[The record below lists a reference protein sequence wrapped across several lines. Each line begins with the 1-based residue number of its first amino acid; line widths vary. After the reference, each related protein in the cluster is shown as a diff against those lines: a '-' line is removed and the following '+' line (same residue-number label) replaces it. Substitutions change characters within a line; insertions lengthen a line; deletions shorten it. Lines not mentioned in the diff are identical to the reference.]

1 MTSVLTASSNFIQ
14 IPIDR
19 VEIDIQDDS
28 RFFSY
33 STETAY
39 LIPLREGNIALY
51 LGFDYNTDSEIY
63 NFAKLCGEA
72 QYGSGKNLDLNVEP
86 EKKFL
91 KLVVGNHHQ
100 RKRLFKSVDNNYR
113 VWRFGLYSSTGDQAM
128 GLTFRFKKPNFYY
141 EKLKIMLDKLQ
152 P

>member
-39 LIPLREGNIALY
+39 LITLKEGNIALY
-51 LGFDYNTDSEIY
+51 LGWDSNTAPDIF

-72 QYGSGKNLDLNVEP
+72 QYCPVKNVDLKVDS

-100 RKRLFKSVDNNYR
+100 RKKLFKSVDNNYR

-128 GLTFRFKKPNFYY
+128 GLTLRFKKPNYYY
-141 EKLKIMLDKLQ
+141 EKLKIMLDKLE